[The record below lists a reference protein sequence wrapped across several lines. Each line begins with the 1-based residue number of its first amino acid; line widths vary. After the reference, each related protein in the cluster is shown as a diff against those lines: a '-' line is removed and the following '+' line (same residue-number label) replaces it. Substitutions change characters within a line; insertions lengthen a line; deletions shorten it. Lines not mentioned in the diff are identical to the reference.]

1 MNPTS
6 PDRIRQDCRLIRQT
20 LLRLATPRLV
30 LRAVVI
36 IVAAAIWLYGAG
48 QITDFG
54 KTINYGALQPL
65 GQQSID
71 LLNRINPYLWWGV
84 AAIWFLIVFF
94 IVRSWL
100 RGNIYAARARVVP
113 ADTFA
118 DLVPQLSDEVVD
130 VVRWCWGSRDEPFT
144 VGDLQR
150 VLSET
155 RSGRIDKITMVR
167 EQEAMLGLPP
177 LPGTGVAPHRADLPV
192 LDERDR
198 APRTGARDYR
208 NVERQDPILDD
219 RPTAA
224 RDRHVE
230 PRIGPS
236 K

>member
-20 LLRLATPRLV
+20 LLRLAAPRLG

-36 IVAAAIWLYGAG
+36 IVAAAIWLYGADR
-48 QITDFG
+48 ITDFG

-71 LLNRINPYLWWGV
+71 LLNRINPYLWWAV
-84 AAIWFLIVFF
+84 AAIWLLIVYFV
-94 IVRSWL
+94 VRAWL
-100 RGNIYAARARVVP
+100 RGNIYAGRARVVP

-118 DLVPQLSDEVVD
+118 DLVPQLSDEMVD

-155 RSGRIDKITMVR
+155 RGGRIDKIAMVR

-177 LPGTGVAPHRADLPV
+177 LPGAGPAPQRADVPV
-192 LDERDR
+192 LGERLPR
-198 APRTGARDYR
+198 AGARDYR
-208 NVERQDPILDD
+208 GAERQAPVLDD
-219 RPTAA
+219 RPGAA
-224 RDRHVE
+224 RDRQVE
-230 PRIGPS
+230 PRIGPVE
-236 K
+236 

>member
-6 PDRIRQDCRLIRQT
+6 PDRVRQDCSLIRQT
-20 LLRLATPRLV
+20 LLRLAAPRLV
-30 LRAVVI
+30 LRAIVI
-36 IVAAAIWLYGAG
+36 VVAAAIWLYGAG
-48 QITDFG
+48 LITDFG

-84 AAIWFLIVFF
+84 AAVWLLIVFA
-94 IVRSWL
+94 IVRAWL
-100 RGNIYAARARVVP
+100 RGNIYAGRARVVP

-118 DLVPQLSDEVVD
+118 DLVPQLSDPVVD

-167 EQEAMLGLPP
+167 EQETMLGLPP
-177 LPGTGVAPHRADLPV
+177 LPGTGPVPHRMEAPAPV
-192 LDERDR
+192 LNDR
-198 APRTGARDYR
+198 PPRTGARDYR
-208 NVERQDPILDD
+208 GADGVEPGLDS
-219 RPTAA
+219 RPAP

-230 PRIGPS
+230 PRIGPA

>member
-1 MNPTS
+1 MNTTS

-71 LLNRINPYLWWGV
+71 LLNRLNPYLWWGV

-100 RGNIYAARARVVP
+100 RGNIEAARARVVP

-118 DLVPQLSDEVVD
+118 DLVPQLSEDVVD

-155 RSGRIDKITMVR
+155 RHGRIDKIAMVR

-177 LPGTGVAPHRADLPV
+177 LPGTGPGPLRAQAPV
-192 LDERDR
+192 LDDR
-198 APRTGARDYR
+198 LPRVGARDYR
-208 NVERQDPILDD
+208 DVGRQDPGLDD
-219 RPTAA
+219 RPAPT
-224 RDRHVE
+224 RGVHVE